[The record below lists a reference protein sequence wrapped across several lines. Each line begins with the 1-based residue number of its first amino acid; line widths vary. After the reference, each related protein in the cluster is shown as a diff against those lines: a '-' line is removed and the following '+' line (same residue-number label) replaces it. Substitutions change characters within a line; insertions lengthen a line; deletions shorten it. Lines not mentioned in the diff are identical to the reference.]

1 MEPDMSPR
9 QRTALLILGLLATLI
24 ILAQIFTILTTG
36 KSFCPNDGC
45 EVVHDLTRV
54 SQTYINLAGII
65 YFQLLFWLTVG
76 SRQGHKHRHYLF
88 DAYNR
93 PQTASCSLL
102 QFLLFMG
109 MVAEGILVGF
119 QLFVVKTICLYC
131 LIIFGFI
138 VLMNTVLGIRQLSK
152 AVIILGLQLA
162 VFASLNFDTSSLKL
176 DELSLNKGTYAVKS
190 CEKPRH
196 RMYLIFSENC
206 SHCQAVLKELA
217 NCSLCE
223 FHFNPVTRLTKA
235 QELFKDLPAI
245 NDYNPEVNK
254 AMLKMLGIYTIPIL
268 LSETSSG
275 LELVKGQENIVN
287 YVRDHC
293 LLPDPPQGIDSL
305 LSSPLLP
312 TENQE
317 GACQVEK
324 ECQ

>member
-54 SQTYINLAGII
+54 SQTYINLDVII
-65 YFQLLFWLTVG
+65 YFHLLFWLTVG
-76 SRQGHKHRHYLF
+76 SRQGHKRKHYLF

-102 QFLLFMG
+102 QFLLLMG
-109 MVAEGILVGF
+109 MVAEGVLVCF
-119 QLFVVKTICLYC
+119 QLFVVKTVCLYC
-131 LIIFGFI
+131 FIVFGFI
-138 VLMNTVLGIRQLSK
+138 ILMNAALGARQLLK
-152 AVIILGLQLA
+152 ACIILGTQIT
-162 VFASLNFDTSSLKL
+162 VFAALNFNTSTLNL
-176 DELSLNKGTYAVKS
+176 DELSMDKGTYAVKS

-196 RMYLIFSENC
+196 RMYLVFSENC
-206 SHCQAVLKELA
+206 PHCQAVLKELSD
-217 NCSLCE
+217 CSLCE

-235 QELFKDLPAI
+235 QEIFKDLPAI
-245 NDYNPEVNK
+245 QDYNPEVNK

-268 LSETSSG
+268 ISETSSG

-293 LLPDPPQGIDSL
+293 ILSETPKGLDSL
-305 LSSPLLP
+305 FSNPLLP
-312 TENQE
+312 TEDQE

-324 ECQ
+324 ECK

>member
-102 QFLLFMG
+102 QFLLLMG
-109 MVAEGILVGF
+109 MVAEGVLVCF
-119 QLFVVKTICLYC
+119 QLFVVKTVCLYC
-131 LIIFGFI
+131 FIVFGFI
-138 VLMNTVLGIRQLSK
+138 ILMNAALGARQLLK
-152 AVIILGLQLA
+152 ACIILGTQIT
-162 VFASLNFDTSSLKL
+162 VFAALNFNTSTLNL
-176 DELSLNKGTYAVKS
+176 DELSMDKGTYAVKS

-196 RMYLIFSENC
+196 RMYLVFSENC
-206 SHCQAVLKELA
+206 PHCQAVLKELSD
-217 NCSLCE
+217 CSLCE

-235 QELFKDLPAI
+235 QEIFKDLPAI
-245 NDYNPEVNK
+245 QDYNPEVNK

-268 LSETSSG
+268 ISETSSG

-293 LLPDPPQGIDSL
+293 ILSETPKGLDSL
-305 LSSPLLP
+305 FSNPLLP
-312 TENQE
+312 TEDQE

-324 ECQ
+324 ECK